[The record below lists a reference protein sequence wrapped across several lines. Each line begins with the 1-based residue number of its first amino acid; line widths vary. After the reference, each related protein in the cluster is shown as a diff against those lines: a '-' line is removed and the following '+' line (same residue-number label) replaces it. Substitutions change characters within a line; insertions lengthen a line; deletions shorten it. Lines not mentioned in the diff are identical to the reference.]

1 MNLKRNTPQIDVS
14 NITKKYQVGAIETI
28 VLNQA
33 NLSVKNGE
41 FLVVLGP
48 SGSGK
53 TTFLNIIA
61 GLDRP
66 TEGTINFHF
75 EEKSFDISKMTEEEL
90 TKFRRKYVGFCF
102 QFYNLIPSLTA
113 LENVELSARMTNKK
127 RAREYS
133 FNFLKEV
140 GLEGK
145 EHKFPGQLSGGE
157 QQRVALARA
166 LAKYPKMIF
175 ADEPTGN
182 LGAEQSKKIFGMM
195 KNLCKSHDIT
205 FLIVTHDN
213 ELAEFA
219 SRKVYLRNGKIVS
232 DI

>member
-1 MNLKRNTPQIDVS
+1 MNLENNDNQIHARNL
-14 NITKKYQVGAIETI
+14 TKKYQVGTIETV

-33 NLSVKNGE
+33 ELSVLNGE
-41 FLVVLGP
+41 FLVILGP

-53 TTFLNIIA
+53 TTLLNIIA
-61 GLDRP
+61 GLDRA
-66 TEGTINFHF
+66 THGTIIFNFEDNF
-75 EEKSFDISKMTEEEL
+75 FNISKMTEEEL

-127 RAREYS
+127 KAREYS
-133 FNFLKEV
+133 YTFLKEV
-140 GLEGK
+140 ELEGK

-182 LGAEQSKKIFGMM
+182 LGAKQSKKIFEMM
-195 KNLCKSHDIT
+195 KNLCKSHGIT

-219 SRKVYLRNGKIVS
+219 SRKLYLRNGKIIS
-232 DI
+232 SI